1 MTEQLALKIGEEPL
15 VPLSEPS
22 AAPLPRRSGF
32 AGFSW
37 GQLAAGTALIAAL
50 VWGGWATRELMILKD
65 RRIVSISLAGM
76 ANDFIMA
83 EARSGASAEQ
93 VDVDTR
99 HFMAAMQRTLQER
112 AAAGETIVV
121 SEAVVAAS
129 VPDITPQVRAT
140 VGEFIKRN
148 PPPRASGMMGAPTM
162 PGLALPAQ
170 TQAPAMPTSTTSP
183 VFSGGEGLL
192 PGGGQ

>member
-1 MTEQLALKIGEEPL
+1 MTEQLALTIGGEPL
-15 VPLSEPS
+15 VPPLES
-22 AAPLPRRSGF
+22 AAAPAPRRGF

-37 GQLAAGTALIAAL
+37 GQIAGGTALVAAL
-50 VWGGWATRELMILKD
+50 IWGGWATRELMILKE

-83 EARSGASAEQ
+83 EARSGASPEQ
-93 VDVDTR
+93 VDSDTR

-129 VPDITPQVRAT
+129 MPDITPEIRAA

-148 PPPRASGMMGAPTM
+148 PPPRVAAAAPS
-162 PGLALPAQ
+162 
-170 TQAPAMPTSTTSP
+170 PAMPGMMPPAAIQPATTGNP
-183 VFSGGEGLL
+183 VFGGGGLL
-192 PGGGQ
+192 SGGGQ

>member
-1 MTEQLALKIGEEPL
+1 MPSPPGGSIPPAACLAT
-15 VPLSEPS
+15 
-22 AAPLPRRSGF
+22 R
-32 AGFSW
+32 
-37 GQLAAGTALIAAL
+37 IACNTP
-50 VWGGWATRELMILKD
+50 WGGWATRELMILKE

-83 EARSGASAEQ
+83 EARSGASPEQ
-93 VDVDTR
+93 VDSDTR
-99 HFMAAMQRTLQER
+99 HFMSAMQRTLQDR

-129 VPDITPQVRAT
+129 MPDITPDVRAA

-148 PPPRASGMMGAPTM
+148 PPPRVAAAAP
-162 PGLALPAQ
+162 
-170 TQAPAMPTSTTSP
+170 APAMPALMPSAPAAAAANSP
-183 VFSGGEGLL
+183 VFGGGGLL

>member
-1 MTEQLALKIGEEPL
+1 MTEQLALTIGGEPL
-15 VPLSEPS
+15 VPSAEGA
-22 AAPLPRRSGF
+22 AAPTARRRGF

-37 GQLAAGTALIAAL
+37 GQILGGTALVAAL
-50 VWGGWATRELMILKD
+50 VWGGWATRELMILKE

-83 EARSGASAEQ
+83 EARSGASPEQ
-93 VDVDTR
+93 VDSDTR
-99 HFMAAMQRTLQER
+99 HFMSAMQRTLQDR
-112 AAAGETIVV
+112 AAAGETILV

-129 VPDITPQVRAT
+129 MPDITPDVRAA

-148 PPPRASGMMGAPTM
+148 PPPRVAAATP
-162 PGLALPAQ
+162 
-170 TQAPAMPTSTTSP
+170 APAMPALMPSAPASAPAGGSP
-183 VFSGGEGLL
+183 VFGGGGLL

>member
-1 MTEQLALKIGEEPL
+1 MTEQLALTIGGEPL
-15 VPLSEPS
+15 VPSAECE
-22 AAPLPRRSGF
+22 AAPTARRRGF

-37 GQLAAGTALIAAL
+37 GQMLGGTTLVAAL
-50 VWGGWATRELMILKD
+50 VWGGWATRELMILKE

-83 EARSGASAEQ
+83 EARSGASPEQ
-93 VDVDTR
+93 VDSDTR
-99 HFMAAMQRTLQER
+99 HFMSAMQRTLQDR

-129 VPDITPQVRAT
+129 MPDITPDVRAA

-148 PPPRASGMMGAPTM
+148 PPPRVAAATP
-162 PGLALPAQ
+162 
-170 TQAPAMPTSTTSP
+170 APAMPALMPSAPASAPAGGSP
-183 VFSGGEGLL
+183 VFGGGGLL

>member
-1 MTEQLALKIGEEPL
+1 MTEQLALTIGGEPL
-15 VPLSEPS
+15 VPSADAA
-22 AAPLPRRSGF
+22 AAPASRRRGF

-37 GQLAAGTALIAAL
+37 GQILGGTALVAAL
-50 VWGGWATRELMILKD
+50 VWGGWATRELMILKE

-83 EARSGASAEQ
+83 EARSGASPEQ
-93 VDVDTR
+93 VDSDTR
-99 HFMAAMQRTLQER
+99 HFMSAMQRTLQDR

-129 VPDITPQVRAT
+129 MPDITPDVRAA

-148 PPPRASGMMGAPTM
+148 PPPRVAAAAP
-162 PGLALPAQ
+162 
-170 TQAPAMPTSTTSP
+170 APAMPALMPSAPATAPAGNSP
-183 VFSGGEGLL
+183 VFGGGGLL

>member
-1 MTEQLALKIGEEPL
+1 MTEQLALTIGGEPL
-15 VPLSEPS
+15 VPSTDSTAAPS
-22 AAPLPRRSGF
+22 ARRRGF

-37 GQLAAGTALIAAL
+37 GQILGGTALAAAL
-50 VWGGWATRELMILKD
+50 VWGGWATRELMILKE

-83 EARSGASAEQ
+83 EARSGASPEQ
-93 VDVDTR
+93 VDSDTR
-99 HFMAAMQRTLQER
+99 HFMSAMQKTLQDR

-129 VPDITPQVRAT
+129 MPDITPDVRAA

-148 PPPRASGMMGAPTM
+148 PPPRVAAAAS
-162 PGLALPAQ
+162 
-170 TQAPAMPTSTTSP
+170 APAMPALMPSAPASAPAANSP
-183 VFSGGEGLL
+183 VFGGGGLL

>member
-1 MTEQLALKIGEEPL
+1 MTEQLALTIGGEPL
-15 VPLSEPS
+15 VPPTEAA
-22 AAPLPRRSGF
+22 AAPPSRRRGF

-37 GQLAAGTALIAAL
+37 GQIAGGTALVAAL
-50 VWGGWATRELMILKD
+50 VWGGWATRELMILKE

-83 EARSGASAEQ
+83 EARSGASPEQ
-93 VDVDTR
+93 VDSDTR

-129 VPDITPQVRAT
+129 MPDITPEIRAA

-148 PPPRASGMMGAPTM
+148 PPPRVAAAAPA
-162 PGLALPAQ
+162 P
-170 TQAPAMPTSTTSP
+170 APAMPGMMPTAPMRAPPAANP
-183 VFSGGEGLL
+183 VFGGGGLL

>member
-1 MTEQLALKIGEEPL
+1 MTEQLALTIGGEPL
-15 VPLSEPS
+15 LPS
-22 AAPLPRRSGF
+22 TDAAAAPASRRRGF

-37 GQLAAGTALIAAL
+37 GQILGGTALVAVL
-50 VWGGWATRELMILKD
+50 VWGGWATRELMILKE

-83 EARSGASAEQ
+83 EARSGASPEQ
-93 VDVDTR
+93 VDSDTR
-99 HFMAAMQRTLQER
+99 HFMTAMQRTLQDR

-129 VPDITPQVRAT
+129 MPDITPDVRAA

-148 PPPRASGMMGAPTM
+148 PPPRVAA
-162 PGLALPAQ
+162 AAA
-170 TQAPAMPTSTTSP
+170 APAMPALMPSAPAAAAAANSP
-183 VFSGGEGLL
+183 VFGGGGLL

>member
-1 MTEQLALKIGEEPL
+1 MTEQLALTIGGEPL
-15 VPLSEPS
+15 VPSTDS
-22 AAPLPRRSGF
+22 APAPTARRRGF

-37 GQLAAGTALIAAL
+37 SQILGGTALVAAL
-50 VWGGWATRELMILKD
+50 VWGGWATRELMILKE

-83 EARSGASAEQ
+83 EARSGASPEQ
-93 VDVDTR
+93 VDSDTR
-99 HFMAAMQRTLQER
+99 HFMSAMQRTLQDR

-129 VPDITPQVRAT
+129 MPDITPDVRAA

-148 PPPRASGMMGAPTM
+148 PPPRVAAAAP
-162 PGLALPAQ
+162 
-170 TQAPAMPTSTTSP
+170 APAMPALMPSAPATAPAANSP
-183 VFSGGEGLL
+183 VFGGGGLL

>member
-1 MTEQLALKIGEEPL
+1 MTEQLALTIGGEPL
-15 VPLSEPS
+15 VPSTDAS
-22 AAPLPRRSGF
+22 AAPTSRRGDF

-37 GQLAAGTALIAAL
+37 GQIAGGAAL
-50 VWGGWATRELMILKD
+50 VAVLIWGGWATRELLILKE

-83 EARSGASAEQ
+83 EARSGASPEQ
-93 VDVDTR
+93 LDSDTR
-99 HFMAAMQRTLQER
+99 HFMSAMQHTLQDR
-112 AAAGETIVV
+112 AVSGETIVV

-129 VPDITPQVRAT
+129 MPDITPQVRAA

-148 PPPRASGMMGAPTM
+148 PPPRVAAAAP
-162 PGLALPAQ
+162 
-170 TQAPAMPTSTTSP
+170 APAMPALMPSPPAAGPAASSP
-183 VFSGGEGLL
+183 VFGSGGML

>member
-1 MTEQLALKIGEEPL
+1 MTEQLALTIGGEPL
-15 VPLSEPS
+15 VPSTDAAS
-22 AAPLPRRSGF
+22 APASRRRGF

-37 GQLAAGTALIAAL
+37 GQILGGTALVAAL
-50 VWGGWATRELMILKD
+50 VWGGWATRELMILKE

-83 EARSGASAEQ
+83 EARSGASPEQ
-93 VDVDTR
+93 VDSDTR
-99 HFMAAMQRTLQER
+99 HFMSAMQRTLQDR

-129 VPDITPQVRAT
+129 MPDITPDVRAA

-148 PPPRASGMMGAPTM
+148 PSPRVAAAAP
-162 PGLALPAQ
+162 
-170 TQAPAMPTSTTSP
+170 APAMSALMPSALATAPAGNTP
-183 VFSGGEGLL
+183 VFGGGGLL

>member
-1 MTEQLALKIGEEPL
+1 MTEQLALTIGGEPL
-15 VPLSEPS
+15 VPSTDS
-22 AAPLPRRSGF
+22 APPPTARRRGF

-37 GQLAAGTALIAAL
+37 GQILGGTALVAAL
-50 VWGGWATRELMILKD
+50 VWGGWATRELMILKE

-83 EARSGASAEQ
+83 EARSGASPKQ
-93 VDVDTR
+93 VDSDTR
-99 HFMAAMQRTLQER
+99 HFMSAMQRTLQDR

-129 VPDITPQVRAT
+129 MPDITPDVRAA

-148 PPPRASGMMGAPTM
+148 PPPRVAAAAP
-162 PGLALPAQ
+162 
-170 TQAPAMPTSTTSP
+170 APAMPALMPSAPAAAAANSP
-183 VFSGGEGLL
+183 VFGGGGLL

>member
-1 MTEQLALKIGEEPL
+1 MTEQLALTTAKEPL
-15 VPLSEPS
+15 VPSTDAA
-22 AAPLPRRSGF
+22 AAPTSRRRGF

-37 GQLAAGTALIAAL
+37 GQIAGGAALVAAL
-50 VWGGWATRELMILKD
+50 VWGGWATRELMILKE

-83 EARSGASAEQ
+83 EARSGASPEQ
-93 VDVDTR
+93 VDSDTR
-99 HFMAAMQRTLQER
+99 HFMSAMQSTLQDR
-112 AAAGETIVV
+112 ASAGETIVV

-129 VPDITPQVRAT
+129 VPDITPEVRSA

-148 PPPRASGMMGAPTM
+148 PPPRVAAAAPAPTM
-162 PGLALPAQ
+162 PALMPP
-170 TQAPAMPTSTTSP
+170 APAPAPAASSP
-183 VFSGGEGLL
+183 VFGDGGLL

>member
-1 MTEQLALKIGEEPL
+1 MTEQFVLKVGDEPL
-15 VPLSEPS
+15 VPATDATVP
-22 AAPLPRRSGF
+22 AARRGGF

-37 GQLAAGTALIAAL
+37 GQLATGTALIAAL
-50 VWGGWATRELMILKD
+50 VWGGWTTRELLILKD

-83 EARSGASAEQ
+83 EARSGVSAEQ
-93 VDVDTR
+93 VDADTR
-99 HFMAAMQRTLQER
+99 HFMSAMQKTLQDR

-129 VPDITPQVRAT
+129 VPDITPEVRSA

-148 PPPRASGMMGAPTM
+148 PPPRVSGTMG
-162 PGLALPAQ
+162 
-170 TQAPAMPTSTTSP
+170 APAMPGIAPALPPAAQP
-183 VFSGGEGLL
+183 VQAPAPAPLFGGGEGLL

>member
-1 MTEQLALKIGEEPL
+1 
-15 VPLSEPS
+15 
-22 AAPLPRRSGF
+22 
-32 AGFSW
+32 
-37 GQLAAGTALIAAL
+37 
-50 VWGGWATRELMILKD
+50 MILKE

-83 EARSGASAEQ
+83 EARSGASPEQ
-93 VDVDTR
+93 VDSDTR

-129 VPDITPQVRAT
+129 MPDITPEIRAA

-148 PPPRASGMMGAPTM
+148 PRSEERRVGKECV
-162 PGLALPAQ
+162 
-170 TQAPAMPTSTTSP
+170 STCRFLWARSH
-183 VFSGGEGLL
+183 
-192 PGGGQ
+192 

>member
-1 MTEQLALKIGEEPL
+1 MTEQLALTIGGEPL
-15 VPLSEPS
+15 VPSTDAA
-22 AAPLPRRSGF
+22 AAPTSRRRGF

-37 GQLAAGTALIAAL
+37 GQIWGGTALVAAL
-50 VWGGWATRELMILKD
+50 VWGGWATRELMILKE

-83 EARSGASAEQ
+83 EARSGASPEQ
-93 VDVDTR
+93 VDSDTR
-99 HFMAAMQRTLQER
+99 HFMSAMQRTLQDR

-129 VPDITPQVRAT
+129 MRDITPDVRAA

-148 PPPRASGMMGAPTM
+148 PPPRVAAAAS
-162 PGLALPAQ
+162 
-170 TQAPAMPTSTTSP
+170 APAMPALMPSAPATPPAGNAP
-183 VFSGGEGLL
+183 VFGGGGLL

>member
-1 MTEQLALKIGEEPL
+1 MTEQLALTIGGEPL
-15 VPLSEPS
+15 VPSAEGE
-22 AAPLPRRSGF
+22 AAPTARRRGF

-37 GQLAAGTALIAAL
+37 GQILGGTALVAAL
-50 VWGGWATRELMILKD
+50 VWGGWATRELMILKE

-83 EARSGASAEQ
+83 EARSGASPEQ
-93 VDVDTR
+93 VDSDTR
-99 HFMAAMQRTLQER
+99 HFMSAMQRTLQDR

-129 VPDITPQVRAT
+129 MPDITPDVRAA

-148 PPPRASGMMGAPTM
+148 PPPRVAAATP
-162 PGLALPAQ
+162 
-170 TQAPAMPTSTTSP
+170 APAMPALMPSAPASAPAGGSP
-183 VFSGGEGLL
+183 VFGGGGLL